1 MWFLV
6 TNKKYR
12 NRNDRN
18 PRNRKVKTVKDT
30 VVKEYDRI

>member
-1 MWFLV
+1 V

-12 NRNDRN
+12 NRND
-18 PRNRKVKTVKDT
+18 RNRKVKTVKDT